1 MSKYT
6 TEVRYICESFA
17 GYEESQGGANVDEI
31 VNKAAPMIFDNF
43 PIYDEAYRA
52 TLMSK
57 ILRHYY
63 TREIGVETVAL
74 WRLKLNTKMREIMP
88 YFNMMYKV
96 ITQDYNPLYDVD
108 LTRTRKGN
116 VEQAGTESESS
127 STKTSTTGDNSS
139 SSIGSDRTET
149 TGAST
154 SQQVNKISDTPQG
167 GLTGLLN
174 DQYMS
179 GASIANNSSSDS
191 GSTTSSS
198 QVSNSGE
205 FSSESEGEGSRNNQ
219 RNVNTTEDYIE
230 RVTGKQ
236 GSGSYARMVK
246 EYYDSLVNVDMQ
258 IIDTLSDLFMN
269 VW

>member
-6 TEVRYICESFA
+6 TEVRYICETLA
-17 GYEESQGGANVDEI
+17 GYEESQGGTNVDTI
-31 VNKAAPMIFDNF
+31 VNTAAPKIFESF
-43 PIYDEAYRA
+43 PIYDESYRA
-52 TLMSK
+52 TLMNK

-63 TREIGVETVAL
+63 TREIGLETYAL

-108 LTRTRKGN
+108 LTRTRKGT
-116 VEQAGTESESS
+116 VGQTGTESETSN
-127 STKTSTTGDNSS
+127 TKTSTTGDNSS
-139 SSIGSDRTET
+139 SSVGSDRTDT
-149 TGAST
+149 TGDST
-154 SQQVNKISDTPQG
+154 GQQINKVSDTPQG
-167 GLTGLLN
+167 GLSGLMN

-179 GASIANNSSSDS
+179 GASVANNSSSDT
-191 GSTTSSS
+191 GSSTSSS
-198 QVSNSGE
+198 QDSSSGE
-205 FSSESEGEGSRNNQ
+205 FSSESEGEGSRNSN
-219 RNVNTTEDYIE
+219 RTAETTEDYIE

-236 GSGSYARMVK
+236 GSGSYAKMVK

-258 IIDTLSDLFMN
+258 IIDALSDLFMN

>member
-31 VNKAAPMIFDNF
+31 VNKAAPLIFDNF

-63 TREIGVETVAL
+63 TREIGLETVAL

-96 ITQDYNPLYDVD
+96 VTQDYNPLYDVD

-116 VEQAGTESESS
+116 VEQAGTESESTS
-127 STKTSTTGDNSS
+127 NKTHSEGDNSS
-139 SSIGSDRTET
+139 NNIGSSRSDT
-149 TGAST
+149 TGST
-154 SQQVNKISDTPQG
+154 SSENIGKVSDTPQG
-167 GLTGLLN
+167 GLTDLMN
-174 DQYMS
+174 DRYMS
-179 GASIANNSSSDS
+179 GASVTNVTGSDT
-191 GSTTSSS
+191 GNTTESS
-198 QVSNSGE
+198 QDSSTGSFNSDV
-205 FSSESEGEGSRNNQ
+205 EGEGSRNNQ

-258 IIDTLSDLFMN
+258 IIDALSDLFMN